1 MNGKTKN
8 LISLYLST
16 NDILNKYSLKSPY
29 QVPELNKIVFELPLS
44 RFSTSSNK
52 QDIVSSSAKAL
63 IIFFFFFGGL
73 PEIVYQ
79 KSQSSKIEKI
89 YSFKYTLIKKSLTK
103 TFLERL
109 FLIGFNQTDFENF
122 KLFKKKNTFVQKK
135 NSLNNNLVLSTQIL
149 LSKFFEI
156 EDLFKE
162 NN

>member
-1 MNGKTKN
+1 M
-8 LISLYLST
+8 
-16 NDILNKYSLKSPY
+16 
-29 QVPELNKIVFELPLS
+29 
-44 RFSTSSNK
+44 
-52 QDIVSSSAKAL
+52 
-63 IIFFFFFGGL
+63 

-109 FLIGFNQTDFENF
+109 FLIGFNQSDFENF

-162 NN
+162 NNWDLNDNIFFDISFVYTNNANVSKGNKLIQNLYPFWMTQHL

>member
-1 MNGKTKN
+1 M
-8 LISLYLST
+8 
-16 NDILNKYSLKSPY
+16 
-29 QVPELNKIVFELPLS
+29 
-44 RFSTSSNK
+44 
-52 QDIVSSSAKAL
+52 
-63 IIFFFFFGGL
+63 
-73 PEIVYQ
+73 
-79 KSQSSKIEKI
+79 
-89 YSFKYTLIKKSLTK
+89 IKKSLTK

-109 FLIGFNQTDFENF
+109 FLIGFNQSDFENF